1 MVTLRG
7 ERSCHRDTKSLVRMT
22 SSIQVRERRNII
34 RKVSRTQMVLDVIM
48 RNLNCIL
55 MVMANNK

>member
-1 MVTLRG
+1 
-7 ERSCHRDTKSLVRMT
+7 MT